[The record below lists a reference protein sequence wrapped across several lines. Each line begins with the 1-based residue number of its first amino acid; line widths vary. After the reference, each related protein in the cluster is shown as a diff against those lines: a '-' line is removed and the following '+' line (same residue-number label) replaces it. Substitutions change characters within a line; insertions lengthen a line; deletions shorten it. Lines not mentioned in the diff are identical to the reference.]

1 MRLPRSPPSLLRT
14 GQRNWR
20 VTSAPR
26 RSTQRRMKRIRLIA
40 LAAALALP
48 ACAAQQAETP
58 PHRTYVA
65 MGSSFAA
72 GPGIAPMEQGGELCR
87 RSLENYPN
95 QLARK
100 RDLMLIDASCG
111 GATTANLLE
120 PWGKI
125 PAQVD
130 ALTRE
135 TQLVTVTIGGN
146 DVGYIGGLMGAACR
160 NGARDSAMGGRCIAL
175 PEAGEAAWQGL
186 EERLGR
192 IASEVRSRSP
202 RARLIFVEY
211 PAIAPQT
218 GTCPALGLTRA
229 EADKARAL
237 AVRLAAL
244 TTKVARANGADVLH
258 ADRLSRGHDAC
269 AARPWMN
276 GAVLKRKDDGMVFH
290 PNRAGMAAQA
300 AALDRML
307 GRR

>member
-1 MRLPRSPPSLLRT
+1 
-14 GQRNWR
+14 
-20 VTSAPR
+20 
-26 RSTQRRMKRIRLIA
+26 MKRIRLLA

-48 ACAAQQAETP
+48 ACAAEHAATP
-58 PHRTYVA
+58 HSDTYVA

-72 GPGIAPMEQGGELCR
+72 GPGIAPMEQEGGLCR
-87 RSLENYPN
+87 RSLANYPN
-95 QLARK
+95 LLAEK
-100 RDLMLIDASCG
+100 RGLRLIDASCG

-130 ALTRE
+130 ALTRD
-135 TQLVTVTIGGN
+135 TALVTVTIGGN

-160 NGARDSAMGGRCIAL
+160 SGAKDSAMSGRCIPS
-175 PEAGEAAWQGL
+175 PEANEAAWQGL
-186 EERLGR
+186 EQRLGR
-192 IASEVRSRSP
+192 IAAEVRDRSP

-211 PAIAPQT
+211 PAVVPQK
-218 GTCPALGLTRA
+218 GSCAKLGITAA
-229 EADKARAL
+229 EAGKARAL
-237 AVRLAAL
+237 AARLAAL
-244 TTKVARANGADVLH
+244 TAKVAKANGAQVLH
-258 ADRLSRGHDAC
+258 ADRLSRGHDVC

-276 GAVLKRKDDGMVFH
+276 GAVARAKGDGMVFH